1 MKNRI
6 LVNSLVV
13 FVLLLLSCSCNRQA
27 LPTAK
32 VNYLSSKDGTITIKS
47 IGVGSNEA
55 NAIMDAEKN
64 AFNVILFRGLPASEQ
79 LNAIVGTNEAEEIE
93 MHKEYFDSFYK
104 EKRYQTF
111 VMSSIPTSSL
121 IKLKGGGKSISVD
134 VKVNITALRKDLEQN
149 NIIRKF
155 GF

>member
-6 LVNSLVV
+6 LVYSLVV

-32 VNYLSSKDGTITIKS
+32 VNYLSSKDGTVTMKA
-47 IGVGSNEA
+47 IGVGSNEE
-55 NAIMDAEKN
+55 NAIADAEKN

-79 LNAIVGTNEAEEIE
+79 QNALIGTNESEAIE
-93 MHKEYFDSFYK
+93 MHSEYFNKFYK
-104 EKRYQTF
+104 GKRYQTF

-121 IKLKGGGKSISVD
+121 IKLKGGAKSISVD
-134 VKVNITALRKDLEQN
+134 VKVNLVALRIDLEQN